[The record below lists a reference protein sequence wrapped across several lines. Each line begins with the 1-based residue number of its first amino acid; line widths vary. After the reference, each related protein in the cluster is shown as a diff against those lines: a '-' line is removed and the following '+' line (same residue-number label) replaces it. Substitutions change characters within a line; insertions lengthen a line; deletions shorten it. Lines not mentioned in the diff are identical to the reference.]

1 MEVNEQDFCL
11 LVLPSI
17 TRALY
22 KIGQKNAALGFAA
35 FKMLNDYA
43 MTGEEPQGV
52 DDDLTL
58 SILFETIAPIIDKCR
73 ENYQK
78 SVNRYTACK
87 ENGKK
92 GGRPKT
98 QETEENLLQPKEEF
112 AIFKR
117 LNCDEEFCYQWRE
130 NSEFSQFADDEDFV
144 NFYNECRAKNKRHTS
159 ETDIKSHFFDWLRIQ
174 AQNRKNEWKKGRYR
188 C

>member
-43 MTGEEPQGV
+43 MTGEEPHDV

-117 LNCDEEFCYQWRE
+117 LNCDKEFCSQWRE
-130 NSEFSQFADDEDFV
+130 NSEFSQFAYDEDFV

>member
-1 MEVNEQDFCL
+1 MEVNKQDFCL

-22 KIGQKNAALGFAA
+22 DIGKQDAALGFAA

-43 MTGEEPQGV
+43 ITGDEPKDV
-52 DDDLTL
+52 ENVTL
-58 SILFETIAPIIDKCR
+58 KILFGLVAPVIDECR
-73 ENYQK
+73 ENYKK

-92 GGRPKT
+92 GGRPKE
-98 QETEENLLQPKEEF
+98 QETEGNQLPPKEEY

-117 LNCDEEFCYQWRE
+117 LNTDEEFNYQWRE
-130 NSEFSQFADDEDFV
+130 NSEFARFTDDEDFI
-144 NFYNECRAKNKRHTS
+144 NFYTECRTKGKRHTS